1 MKNLALFIFL
11 TFSFAIFSNLSA
23 QVTPAGAGD
32 SDLRDNNVRMR
43 SNEMERIKRDAN
55 KNSASQMNDEI
66 DKKFPEINED
76 YSGIQRSQEAIVKA
90 YTTGKEINYAQIEK
104 SANDLYK
111 NAERLNSNLFTTKTK
126 SKKEK
131 SDKKDD
137 KKDSDKKAEAKK
149 ADDDKK
155 EKGVKELIVDLD
167 NAVGS
172 FVSST
177 MFQNL
182 QNVDQK
188 VADKAQFDLA
198 QILKIS
204 SDLSKEAAKLK

>member
-11 TFSFAIFSNLSA
+11 TLSIAIFSNLSA

-32 SDLRDNNVRMR
+32 TDLRDNNVRMR

-66 DKKFPEINED
+66 EKKFPEINED

-90 YTTGKEINYAQIEK
+90 YTTGKEINYGQIEK
-104 SANDLYK
+104 SANDLNK
-111 NAERLNSNLFTTKTK
+111 NAERLNSNLFTTKAK

-131 SDKKDD
+131 SAKKDEE
-137 KKDSDKKAEAKK
+137 KSDKKNEEKP
-149 ADDDKK
+149 K
-155 EKGVKELIVDLD
+155 EIKSLIVELD
-167 NAVGS
+167 NAIGS

-188 VADKAQFDLA
+188 VADKAQLDLA
-198 QILKIS
+198 HILKIS
-204 SDLSKEAAKLK
+204 SDLSNEAGKLK